1 MQNLAK
7 VKMARLIN
15 LNQVTLAD
23 LPTVG
28 GKAASLGEMIQ
39 RLPQISVP
47 PGFVITTRAFQEYLE
62 LNSIDL
68 SNPTADP
75 STIRAAIIAGSFN
88 PSMQSEIMDAYY
100 ELGAGDVAVRSSGTG
115 EDLATAS
122 FAGQQDT
129 YLNVTGN
136 ILPWIQQCFASLF
149 NDRAVAY
156 RQAIGYTGP
165 VQMAVIVQIMVRS
178 DQGSA
183 GVAFSLDP
191 ETGFNRVVVINGTWG
206 LGELVVQ
213 GEVKPDEFVVF
224 KSAKLPIL
232 SSTLGH
238 KTDQIIYAASG
249 TQKVELPEAY
259 RTQLCLT
266 PEQVKSLA
274 QQVIAIETYYTKLR
288 RTPTPVDVEW
298 AFDGQHL
305 YIVQSRPE
313 TIHSQAATAQ
323 RIEYSLKSP
332 VDSTDRTPLLTG
344 VAVGTAI
351 AAGAVQILAHVTEP
365 FTDGNI
371 LVTSMTTPDW
381 EPIMKR
387 AAGIITNKGG
397 RTCHAAIVA
406 RELGIPAIVGT
417 GVATTTLTPGTVV
430 TISCA
435 EGLTGNIYAGK
446 LDYTQ
451 RTIDLSQLPPIR
463 THLMLNIADPTK
475 AFSLASL
482 PHRGVGL
489 LRLEFII
496 NQFVQV
502 HPNALLYPDQIT
514 NERVRQQVETLSQGQ
529 GKKYYIDKLA
539 SGISQIAAS
548 FYPEEVIVRFSDF
561 KSSEYRNLLGGHDFE
576 PIEENPMI
584 GFRGC
589 SRYYSPR
596 FKEAFKLECAAI
608 RQVRETMGLTNVVVM
623 LPFCRTVSECRQVLA
638 VMREAGLSR
647 DQGLRVYL
655 MCEIPANVILAEE
668 FLSLVDGYSIGS
680 NDLCQLT
687 LGLDR
692 DSDLVAPL
700 FDERNEAVLR
710 MLNSAISAAK
720 RMRKKIG
727 ICGDSVSSLPEVVE
741 FLVKAGI
748 DSMSVTADAFFRTY
762 ESVAKTEATPVRRR
776 G

>member
-1 MQNLAK
+1 
-7 VKMARLIN
+7 MARTIN
-15 LNQVTLAD
+15 LNQVTMAD
-23 LPTVG
+23 LPSVG

-39 RLPQISVP
+39 HVPHVSIP
-47 PGFVITTRAFQEYLE
+47 PGFVITTTAFQEYLE
-62 LNSIDL
+62 FNSIDL
-68 SNPTADP
+68 SNPKADP
-75 STIRAAIIAGSFN
+75 ATIRATIIAGSFQ
-88 PSMQSEIMDAYY
+88 PQVQSEIMDAYY

-136 ILPWIQQCFASLF
+136 ILPWVQRCFASLF
-149 NDRAVAY
+149 NDRVVAY

-165 VQMAVIVQIMVRS
+165 VKMAVIVQTMVRS
-178 DQGSA
+178 DHGSS

-232 SSTLGH
+232 SSTLGQ
-238 KTDQIIYAASG
+238 KTDQIIYAETG
-249 TQKVELPEAY
+249 TQKVDLPEAY
-259 RTQLCLT
+259 RHELCLT
-266 PEQVKSLA
+266 PDQVKSLA
-274 QQVIAIETYYTKLR
+274 QQVIAIETYYTTLR
-288 RTPTPVDVEW
+288 RTSTPVDVEW
-298 AFDGQHL
+298 AFDGQQL

-313 TIHSQAATAQ
+313 TIHSQAPPAQ
-323 RIEYSLKSP
+323 RIDYTLKRP
-332 VDSTDRTPLLTG
+332 VDCIPLLTG

-351 AAGAVQILAHVTEP
+351 ATGQVQILTAVTEP

-371 LVTSMTTPDW
+371 LVTAMTTPDW

-417 GVATTTLTPGTVV
+417 GVATKTLTPGLVV
-430 TISCA
+430 TLSCA

-446 LDYTQ
+446 LEYTR
-451 RTIDLSQLPPIR
+451 RTVNLSQLPPIR

-475 AFSLASL
+475 AFALASL

-496 NQFVQV
+496 NQFVKV
-502 HPNALLYPDQIT
+502 HPNALLYPDQVT
-514 NERVRQQVETLSQGQ
+514 NDSVRQQIATLTQGQ
-529 GKKYYIDKLA
+529 GKKYYIDRLA

-548 FYPEEVIVRFSDF
+548 FYPEEVVVRFSDF
-561 KSSEYRNLLGGHDFE
+561 KSSEYRNLLGGQDFE

-608 RQVRETMGLTNVVVM
+608 RQVRDTMGLTNVVVM

-710 MLNSAISAAK
+710 MLSSAISAAK

-748 DSMSVTADAFFRTY
+748 DSMSVTADVFFRTY
-762 ESVAKTEATPVRRR
+762 ESIAKTEAGAVRRR

>member
-1 MQNLAK
+1 
-7 VKMARLIN
+7 MARTIN
-15 LNQVTLAD
+15 LSQVNMAD
-23 LPTVG
+23 LPVVG

-39 RLPQISVP
+39 HLPQVSVP
-47 PGFVITTRAFQEYLE
+47 PGFVITTRAFQEYLDA
-62 LNSIDL
+62 NTIDL
-68 SNPTADP
+68 SADP
-75 STIRAAIIAGSFN
+75 ATIRAAILAGSFH
-88 PSMQSEIMDAYY
+88 PHVQSEIMDAYY
-100 ELGAGDVAVRSSGTG
+100 ELGAGDVAIRSSSTG

-129 YLNVTGN
+129 YLNISGN
-136 ILPWIQQCFASLF
+136 ILPWVQQCFASLF
-149 NDRAVAY
+149 NDRAVSY

-165 VQMAVIVQIMVRS
+165 VKMAVVVQTMVRS
-178 DQGSA
+178 DHGSS

-224 KSAKLPIL
+224 KSSKLPIL
-232 SSTLGH
+232 SSTLGQ
-238 KTDQIIYAASG
+238 KTEQIIYAETG
-249 TQKVELPEAY
+249 TQKVDLTEAY
-259 RTQLCLT
+259 RHQLCLT
-266 PEQVKSLA
+266 PDQVQSLA
-274 QQVIAIETYYTKLR
+274 KQVIAIETYYSKLR
-288 RTPTPVDVEW
+288 QTPTPVDVEW
-298 AFDGQHL
+298 AFDGQDL

-313 TIHSQAATAQ
+313 TIHSQAKTNQ
-323 RIEYSLKSP
+323 LVEYHLKRP
-332 VDSTDRTPLLTG
+332 VDVTPILTG
-344 VAVGTAI
+344 IAVGTAI
-351 AAGAVQILAHVTEP
+351 ATGSVQLMTTITEP
-365 FTDGNI
+365 FTDGGI
-371 LVTSMTTPDW
+371 LVTTMTTPDW
-381 EPIMKR
+381 EPLMRR

-417 GVATTTLTPGTVV
+417 GTATTTLTNGLPITL
-430 TISCA
+430 SCA

-451 RTIDLSQLPPIR
+451 RSINLSHLASLR
-463 THLMLNIADPTK
+463 THLMLNIADPSK
-475 AFSLASL
+475 AFALASL

-496 NQFVQV
+496 SQFVQV
-502 HPNALLYPDQIT
+502 HPNALLYPERITSEDVRNQIATLTHNAGPAYYT
-514 NERVRQQVETLSQGQ
+514 NQ
-529 GKKYYIDKLA
+529 LA
-539 SGISQIAAS
+539 SGISMIAAA
-548 FYPEEVIVRFSDF
+548 FHPEEVIVRFSDF
-561 KSSEYRNLLGGHDFE
+561 KSSEYRNLLGGKDFE
-576 PIEENPMI
+576 PVEENPMI

-596 FKEAFKLECAAI
+596 FREAFKLECAAI

-623 LPFCRTVSECRQVLA
+623 LPFCRTVAECRQVLA

-647 DQGLRVYL
+647 EQGLRIYL
-655 MCEIPANVILAEE
+655 MCEIPANVILAED
-668 FLSLVDGYSIGS
+668 FLALVDGYSIGS

-710 MLNSAISAAK
+710 MLNGAISVAK

-762 ESVAKTEATPVRRR
+762 ESIAKTEAATTTRRR